1 MLWIFLLIVNLFPND
16 FRIHMYAIIDIETT
30 GLSPV
35 NEKIIEIAIYLHD
48 GEKITDS
55 YTTLV
60 NPERYIS
67 AHITHLTGITNE
79 MAENAPRFWEIA
91 KDIVTLTENRIFVA
105 HNASFDYNF
114 IRSEFKSLGYNFSL
128 NRLCTVKLSRKI
140 IPGFKSYSLGNLCNS
155 LNIQVTDRH
164 RAMGD
169 AFATVKLFELLLQK
183 DRTLGQKTNSKF
195 YNIEASKIANLPEET
210 GVYYFH
216 NQQGDIIYIG
226 KSKDIRSRVFSH
238 FNNESTSKSI
248 KMADEI
254 FDISFELTGSELVAL
269 LLESNEIKEHKPK
282 YNRRQ
287 RRTINNTGVF
297 KRTDDFGYIT
307 FTIEGIRDEKPIVS
321 FNSAKEAKD
330 RLFALT
336 EKYNLCQKLCGLY
349 DTSGPCFFHQIKKC
363 NGACVQKEPVE
374 IYNLRVQQ
382 MLDELSLAWKDFIV
396 IDKGRNDNE
405 RALIKVA
412 NGNYIGF
419 GYADMDYINQYPN
432 ELSDI
437 IKKYPDNKDVQQ
449 ILRTYLRQ
457 HNVEKIINFKKN
469 Y

>member
-1 MLWIFLLIVNLFPND
+1 MS
-16 FRIHMYAIIDIETT
+16 MYAIIDIETT

-48 GEKITDS
+48 GEKVTDS
-55 YTTLV
+55 FTTLI

-67 AHITHLTGITNE
+67 SHITHLTGITNE
-79 MAENAPRFWEIA
+79 MVENAPRFWEIA
-91 KDIVTLTENRIFVA
+91 KDIVQLTENRIFVA
-105 HNASFDYNF
+105 HNATFDYNF
-114 IRSEFKSLGYNFSL
+114 IRSEFKSLGYNFSRD
-128 NRLCTVKLSRKI
+128 RLCTVKLSRKI

-183 DRTLGQKTNSKF
+183 DSSLGKKTNSKF
-195 YNIEASKIANLPEET
+195 YNIDASKIVNLPEAT

-216 NQQGDIIYIG
+216 NQEGDIIYIG

-254 FDISFELTGSELVAL
+254 FDISYELTGSELVAL
-269 LLESNEIKEHKPK
+269 LLESHEIKNHKPK

-287 RRTINNTGVF
+287 RRTMNSTGVF
-297 KRTDDFGYIT
+297 MRNDEYGYIT
-307 FTIEGIRDEKPIVS
+307 FSIESIRNEIPLVA
-321 FNSAKEAKD
+321 FNSNKEAKD
-330 RLFALT
+330 RLYQLS

-349 DTSGPCFFHQIKKC
+349 ETSGPCFYHQIKKC
-363 NGACVQKEPVE
+363 SGACVQKEPVDN
-374 IYNLRVQQ
+374 YNKRVES
-382 MLDELSLAWKDFIV
+382 MLEELSLTWKDFIV
-396 IDKGRNDNE
+396 IDKGRNENE
-405 RALIKVA
+405 RAIVKVS
-412 NGNYIGF
+412 NGSYMGF
-419 GYADMDYINQYPN
+419 GYADLEFINQNPEN
-432 ELSDI
+432 LTDV

-449 ILRTYLRQ
+449 ILRSYLRQ
-457 HNVEKIINFKKN
+457 HNVEKIINIKLDLN
-469 Y
+469 